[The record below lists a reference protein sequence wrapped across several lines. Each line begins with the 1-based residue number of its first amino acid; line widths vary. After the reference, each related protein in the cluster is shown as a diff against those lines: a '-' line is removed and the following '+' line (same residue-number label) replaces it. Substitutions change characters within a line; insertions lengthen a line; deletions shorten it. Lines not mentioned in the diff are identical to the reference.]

1 MPNLILGSTTVI
13 TENAGTAT
21 IDATLTNA
29 SNMPKGVS
37 QGIGYLLRFH
47 TADNT
52 ATGFVPG
59 GTGERVITW
68 TESTNGLSEN
78 TTWVNP
84 ILTLNTSGHFTM
96 AIGYYDYKVCIP
108 SIHQWQHWGLAGVR
122 KYGTVVNGVST
133 GSGLGDVTQ
142 TETAFGQTFG
152 YANNGSYSGD
162 NDNLITPG
170 VLKVTSTAQKYVFTF
185 NNQSSSYHQSYLPTD
200 TVTAKVIQ
208 AWASFLKIG

>member
-21 IDATLTNA
+21 IDASLTNA

-47 TADNT
+47 TASNT
-52 ATGFVPG
+52 AHGFIPG
-59 GTGERVITW
+59 GTGERVIIW
-68 TESTNGLSEN
+68 TESTNGLSD
-78 TTWVNP
+78 TTWTNP
-84 ILTLNTSGHFTM
+84 ILTLNASGHFTM

-108 SIHQWQHWGLAGVR
+108 SVHQWQHWGLSGVR

-142 TETAFGQTFG
+142 TETALGQTFG
-152 YANNGSYSGD
+152 YAAPGQGGD
-162 NDNLITPG
+162 NDSLITPG
-170 VLKVTSTAQKYVFTF
+170 LLKVTSTAQKYVFTF
-185 NNQSSSYHQSYLPTD
+185 NNQNNSYHSSYLPMD

>member
-21 IDATLTNA
+21 IDASLTNA

-47 TADNT
+47 TANNT
-52 ATGFVPG
+52 ATGFIPG

-68 TESTNGLSEN
+68 TEHTNGLSEN
-78 TTWVNP
+78 TTWANP
-84 ILTLNTSGHFTM
+84 ILTLNASGHFTM

-122 KYGTVVNGVST
+122 KYGDST
-133 GSGLGDVTQ
+133 GSGSTLSNVTE

-152 YANNGSYSGD
+152 YANNSGD

-170 VLKVTSTAQKYVFTF
+170 VLKVTSTTQKYVITF
-185 NNQSSSYHQSYLPTD
+185 NNQSSSNHSSYLPMD
-200 TVTAKVIQ
+200 TVTAKLIQ